1 VVWRCHVGVDEPNE
15 LVRDAWRFLLRYV
28 PDSDGYVF
36 SRDAY
41 VWDGLDHER
50 VALIAP
56 TIDVFTPKNQEL
68 DPTEVARILRAAGLI
83 RNGEEA
89 SSVPFVRQDGTPGRV
104 ERRARVVEDQPLR
117 GDDPLV
123 VQVSRWDALKDPLGV
138 IRGFAEHVPA
148 ETRAHL
154 VYAGPSVE
162 AVADDPEGRHMLAA
176 AVAARETLPEEAR
189 RRIHLASL
197 PVDDFDENAIIVNAL
212 QRHARI
218 VTQKS
223 IAEGFGLTVAEAM
236 WKARPVVASRIGGI
250 QDQMVDGES
259 GVLIDDPRN
268 LRAFGVAIAGLLND
282 PDRRRQIGLAAHE
295 RVRDEFLSVRSLLD
309 YLALIRRLLSGGRQG

>member
-1 VVWRCHVGVDEPNE
+1 
-15 LVRDAWRFLLRYV
+15 
-28 PDSDGYVF
+28 
-36 SRDAY
+36 
-41 VWDGLDHER
+41 
-50 VALIAP
+50 
-56 TIDVFTPKNQEL
+56 
-68 DPTEVARILRAAGLI
+68 
-83 RNGEEA
+83 
-89 SSVPFVRQDGTPGRV
+89 
-104 ERRARVVEDQPLR
+104 VVEDQPLR